1 MRRILPKSLI
11 ALAEVCPTPL
21 YVVGGSVRDFL
32 ANLTPNTP
40 SRDFDICAP
49 IDAQTFADLAMDN
62 GFTVRA
68 LFKNTGTIKLQD
80 NDKNDFEF
88 SCFRSDKYVRGTHV
102 PVETC
107 FTDDITLD
115 ARRRDFTINA
125 IYYDVRTN
133 QFVDPLDGITAIAQ
147 KRLITVAPAKKVF
160 SEDGLRLMRLA
171 RFTATLGFTPDNDC
185 LLGATHN
192 AALIKDISPE
202 RIFTEL
208 TAILEADEKYGVKD
222 GHYQGLLLLEKTRVL
237 DYILPELTLGRGI
250 AGRPDF
256 HNYDVLGHSL
266 RAVYYAP
273 KHLRLAALLHDIGKP
288 FCYHRDGNTHAHAVE
303 GEPIARKVLRR
314 LKAPTRTVDRVC
326 DLVAWHMYDFN
337 CQTGENKLRRF
348 FVEHYDILDDLLLVK
363 QADFSACKDNLAT
376 APTRKKWLELLSKM
390 RKEHAPLCLKDLSLN
405 GKDLLNVG
413 AAPSRISH
421 LLKKALLH
429 AVVHPSDNEKSK
441 LLSIVLR
448 EENM

>member
-11 ALAEVCPTPL
+11 ALAQVCPTPL

-40 SRDFDICAP
+40 SRDLDICAA
-49 IDAQTFADLAMDN
+49 IDAQTFASLATEN

-80 NDKNDFEF
+80 QNKNDFEF

-125 IYYDVRTN
+125 IYYDIRADK
-133 QFVDPLDGITAIAQ
+133 FVDPLDGITAIKE
-147 KRLITVAPAKKVF
+147 KRLTTVAPAKKVF

-208 TAILEADEKYGVKD
+208 TAILQADEKYGIQN
-222 GHYQGLLLLEKTRVL
+222 GHYQGLLLLDQTRVL

-250 AGRPDF
+250 PGRPDF

-273 KHLRLAALLHDIGKP
+273 KHLRLAALLHDVGKP

-303 GEPIARKVLRR
+303 GEPIARKILHR
-314 LKAPTRTVDRVC
+314 LKAPSRTIDRVC

-348 FVEHYDILDDLLLVK
+348 FVEHYDLLDDLLLVK
-363 QADFSACKDNLAT
+363 QADFSACKDNVSI
-376 APTRKKWLELLSKM
+376 APTRKKWLALLSQM
-390 RKEHAPLCLKDLSLN
+390 RQERAPLCLKELALN

-413 AAPSRISH
+413 IPPARVSP

-429 AVVHPSDNEKSK
+429 AAINPSDNQKDK
-441 LLSIVLR
+441 LIAIVLR
-448 EENM
+448 EENI